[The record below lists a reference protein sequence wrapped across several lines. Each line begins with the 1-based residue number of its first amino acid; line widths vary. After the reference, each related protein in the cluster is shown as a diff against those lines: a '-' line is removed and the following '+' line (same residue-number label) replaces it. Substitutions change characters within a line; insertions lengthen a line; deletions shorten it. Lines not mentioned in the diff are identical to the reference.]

1 MNSLLID
8 RTRPRVTPLARG
20 RGLHDELTRRRFFGA
35 LGATLV
41 LAGCAA
47 PAPPTTPSAEPQTRE
62 ITDALG
68 TVTIPANPKR
78 VIADSVST
86 FAHLVALGIE
96 PVGVAIPEGIPTSYF
111 RPAGDTITNVVAED
125 GWTIDIEKA
134 LGLEPDLIL
143 GGAADWNND
152 NLARYKKAV
161 ATYAFEEGW
170 KDTEHVYAQFRELAG
185 NIGRADQAEAAIAG
199 YEAKLTAGK
208 AAVAPQVPKLGRV
221 GVIRLADDGWI
232 GARTAEKGHLTSTI
246 LRSLGI
252 SEPDW
257 PKAGKDED
265 YLKLSEET
273 LEIVNVADTLFI
285 EANVRFADHPIPKS
299 ALWKRLRPVKDGNVY
314 VFETTWYNS
323 DLLQLGSIVDEIVTA
338 VTTRG

>member
-1 MNSLLID
+1 MCD
-8 RTRPRVTPLARG
+8 PARAWPRVPRRAHPSPLLRCPGCDPGARRL
-20 RGLHDELTRRRFFGA
+20 RGTGAPDNTERRAADPRDHRRPGYRDDSRQPQAGHRRQRVDLRPPGGA
-35 LGATLV
+35 GHRARRC
-41 LAGCAA
+41 G
-47 PAPPTTPSAEPQTRE
+47 
-62 ITDALG
+62 D
-68 TVTIPANPKR
+68 
-78 VIADSVST
+78 
-86 FAHLVALGIE
+86 
-96 PVGVAIPEGIPTSYF
+96 PEGIPTSYF

-265 YLKLSEET
+265 CLKLSEET

-285 EANVRFADHPIPKS
+285 EANVRFADHPIPRS